1 MSATIPGVAT
11 AKQTHRSR
19 VTNGTA
25 LVAGV
30 DGRSMWARRLRDL
43 IELHID
49 DLGGIDAVSAAERS
63 IVRRAATLTVELERL
78 ETTFALA
85 GAALPQELDL
95 YQRTAGNLRRLL
107 EGLGLKRRAKDVTP
121 DLRDYVATRAG
132 EPA

>member
-1 MSATIPGVAT
+1 MSATTPGVTT

-107 EGLGLKRRAKDVTP
+107 EGLGLKRRARDVTP

>member
-1 MSATIPGVAT
+1 MSATTSAVTT

-25 LVAGV
+25 LLAGV
-30 DGRSMWARRLRDL
+30 DGRSVWARRLRDL
-43 IELHID
+43 IDLHVS
-49 DLGGIDAVSAAERS
+49 DLGGSAAVSAAERS

-85 GAALPQELDL
+85 GAASAQDLDL

-107 EGLGLKRRAKDVTP
+107 ESIGLQRRAKDITP
-121 DLRDYVATRAG
+121 DLRDYVAARAG

>member
-1 MSATIPGVAT
+1 MSTTTPGVTT